1 MAMPNAHSLI
11 QDACSHLASS
21 IKSVMIT
28 ADEAKATRCNADFG
42 SSPMPRTMNAAIIAA
57 PGTTVIT
64 AGLTLR
70 KAESPRL
77 SRGVRIKV
85 AIIHMAPPSDMAA
98 SARPKTAW
106 V

>member
-1 MAMPNAHSLI
+1 MPNAHSLI
-11 QDACSHLASS
+11 QDACSHRASS

-28 ADEAKATRCNADFG
+28 ADEAKATICNADFG
-42 SSPMPRTMNAAIIAA
+42 SSPMPRTMNAAIIAC
-57 PGTTVIT
+57 
-64 AGLTLR
+64 AGHHGHHRGVDL
-70 KAESPRL
+70 AQCGVAAL